1 MKQSPFPGFD
11 PTDLK
16 TSDGECIHC
25 NKRTTHI
32 NSRLPIYLSYM
43 SDYIL
48 LINWTEQGI
57 SKIKES
63 PDRYNSFKASLE
75 KAGGKLIGG
84 YYTFGEY
91 DVIIIIEAPNDEVVM
106 SLMLKVCSY
115 GNVRTKTL
123 KAFNAEQGI
132 KIIKDLP

>member
-1 MKQSPFPGFD
+1 
-11 PTDLK
+11 
-16 TSDGECIHC
+16 
-25 NKRTTHI
+25 
-32 NSRLPIYLSYM
+32 M

-63 PDRYNSFKASLE
+63 PDRYSSFKAAVE
-75 KAGGKLIGG
+75 KVGGKLIGA

-106 SLMLKVCSY
+106 SLMLKVGSY

>member
-1 MKQSPFPGFD
+1 M
-11 PTDLK
+11 
-16 TSDGECIHC
+16 
-25 NKRTTHI
+25 THI
-32 NSRLPIYLSYM
+32 NSSKSVYLLHLSH
-43 SDYIL
+43 YIL

-63 PDRYNSFKASLE
+63 SADRFSSFKASVE

-91 DVIIIIEAPNDEVVM
+91 DMVIIIEAPNDEIVM
-106 SLMLKVCSY
+106 ALLLEVGPA
-115 GNVRTKTL
+115 GNARTKTL
-123 KAFNAEQGI
+123 KAFTAEEGI